1 MLPPGLLWRDP
12 RPIPRFNRQEPVTQI
27 VRDPGFREPSD
38 EDDCSTF
45 GCFCQAHDCHYWHE
59 SCGEGPHIIALRC
72 QEHGPESMRPQ
83 PLMLMFPAGF
93 DPRLSDAQPAWVRA
107 DECARHSHF
116 AGLLGVLE
124 PSDGTMAAWPISRS
138 STPFSVCAP
147 PSSSPPSDCGMP
159 GMRSSRPISTAVRP
173 RPLSTRGSGFVEG
186 IGWSAVIER
195 ARHAL
200 DAMPDETVLVGV
212 SMGTG
217 VVSDLWAERP
227 GTAGVVLLH
236 ATADIPDSVRP
247 GLRVQLHAAEPDRF
261 APSERVA
268 AMTRTAR
275 EAGVD
280 LEIFRYPGAGHFY
293 TDRDLPDYD
302 PQAAELTWR
311 RVLDFA
317 GQGRTEHVGDR

>member
-1 MLPPGLLWRDP
+1 MAHIALFHSVLGLRSAELLAAERL
-12 RPIPRFNRQEPVTQI
+12 RHAGHEVVTPDLYGGETAATLDQ
-27 VRDPGFREPSD
+27 GFR
-38 EDDCSTF
+38 
-45 GCFCQAHDCHYWHE
+45 
-59 SCGEGPHIIALRC
+59 L
-72 QEHGPESMRPQ
+72 
-83 PLMLMFPAGF
+83 
-93 DPRLSDAQPAWVRA
+93 
-107 DECARHSHF
+107 
-116 AGLLGVLE
+116 
-124 PSDGTMAAWPISRS
+124 
-138 STPFSVCAP
+138 
-147 PSSSPPSDCGMP
+147 
-159 GMRSSRPISTAVRP
+159 
-173 RPLSTRGSGFVEG
+173 VEG

-195 ARHAL
+195 ARQAL

-227 GTAGVVLLH
+227 GTDGVVLLH

-311 RVLDFA
+311 RVLDLA
-317 GQGRTEHVGDR
+317 GQGRAEHVGDR